1 MTNKELSQIYYLKKE
16 MKFIIERLEELQTR
30 ATKVT
35 SNISAQPT
43 GSGGFAGASFE
54 NNVDKRI
61 ELEKRLAELKQR
73 INTETLRIQ
82 DYIYNIDDSLMRMI
96 ITLRCINCYSWVKVA
111 MTIGGNNTA
120 DGVKMMYHRYI
131 RNH

>member
-16 MKFIIERLEELQTR
+16 MKFIIERLEELQAR

-43 GSGGFAGASFE
+43 GRGGFAGAGFE
-54 NNVDKRI
+54 NDIDKRI
-61 ELEKRLAELKQR
+61 ELENHLAQLQQR
-73 INTETLRIQ
+73 INEETLRIQ
-82 DYIYNIDDSLMRMI
+82 NYISGVDDSLVRMI
-96 ITLRCINCYSWVKVA
+96 ITLRCIYCYSWVKVA

-120 DGVKMMYHRYI
+120 DGIKMMYHRYI